1 MPCAVC
7 GHAAPDAGCVR
18 CYGAARR
25 LDGQGALQPG
35 RGAAPADLWRGL
47 REVWRAVFALL
58 HARAFHGRLRVPVA
72 MNVVAFLLLACA
84 AWFVLR
90 PWFESLFASFAPRAP
105 GGSAAWLATTW
116 LLLGPPL
123 LDVIAGPA
131 QEPLLDAAER
141 TMLGAPRAAG
151 GASPGMLLRL
161 RDRAK
166 LAAIAVLALPAAL
179 LLSLVPW
186 IGLPVVAVLGAAI
199 AAAVW
204 FEPPMAHR
212 GLPLR
217 QRIVL
222 LWRNRWRAL
231 GVGAGLQLAT
241 AVPFLNLL
249 GLSSVAVL
257 ATASAFLQFDKRRT
271 A

>member
-1 MPCAVC
+1 V
-7 GHAAPDAGCVR
+7 
-18 CYGAARR
+18 ARR
-25 LDGQGALQPG
+25 LDGRGALPVG
-35 RGAAPADLWRGL
+35 RGGPLADLWRGL

-58 HARAFHGRLRVPVA
+58 HCRAFIGQLRVPVV
-72 MNVVAFLLLACA
+72 MNTIAFALLAGT
-84 AWFVLR
+84 AWFVLLPR
-90 PWFESLFASFAPRAP
+90 FEGCFAASWGLCDGLRTPHAGN
-105 GGSAAWLATTW
+105 GGVLWLVTTW

-123 LDVIAGPA
+123 LDAIAGPA

-151 GASPGMLLRL
+151 GQAPGRLLRL
-161 RDRAK
+161 RDRAT
-166 LAAIAVLALPAAL
+166 LAAVAVLALPAAL
-179 LLSLVPW
+179 ALSLVPW
-186 IGLPVVAVLGAAI
+186 VGLPVVAALGAAM

-212 GLPLR
+212 GLRLQER
-217 QRIVL
+217 LAL

-249 GLSSVAVL
+249 GLPSVAAL
-257 ATASAFLQFDKRRT
+257 ATASAWLQFEKRPGP
-271 A
+271 